1 MVIKTKVYAL
11 NFADDEF
18 NPAELHVLGEL
29 MPRLREGRFI
39 VQPASAE
46 SFGHLTM
53 AYPELWSEHV
63 AQFMRS
69 LGDEALHNS
78 IEK

>member
-1 MVIKTKVYAL
+1 
-11 NFADDEF
+11 
-18 NPAELHVLGEL
+18 
-29 MPRLREGRFI
+29 MPRVREARFI

-53 AYPELWSEHV
+53 AHPELWSEHV
-63 AQFMRS
+63 AEFMQL
-69 LGDEALHNS
+69 LGDEALQSS